1 MGHWFLT
8 LSVRKLMGICFLTLR
23 VSGKIAFA
31 PCSLMVSLRRRGRAS
46 SIFFAG
52 FSKPK
57 GSETVNETIK
67 HRKGKG
73 DAVQVAHSVMQYVI
87 ALAEKPVAPPKSVRQ
102 VLPNSKRGR

>member
-1 MGHWFLT
+1 LVSHAFREKVDRNL
-8 LSVRKLMGICFLTLR
+8 LFDAARFRENCFCAVFTYVIFTPTWEGVKR
-23 VSGKIAFA
+23 
-31 PCSLMVSLRRRGRAS
+31 
-46 SIFFAG
+46 FFAG
-52 FSKPK
+52 FSKAR

-67 HRKGKG
+67 HKKGKG